1 MAKKNIE
8 ILESREV
15 AELAQLVEESTRSNR
30 EGVKYFLEPGHGV
43 LARAK
48 SKRHHMIFGRRGSGK
63 SSLLRKTESDLSANR
78 IPVVVVDLEGFKGHS
93 YPDVL
98 LSVLIK
104 TFAEYKKWLETA
116 AVFPASK
123 VSFWQRLGQ
132 MPLIK
137 PIKVTATEAIIASL
151 EMSLAELNFLLVAP
165 EEADRID
172 TSENN
177 KSGSIKG
184 SLAAKIPASILS
196 VDASVEKST
205 SSSTSDKY
213 QSTYRSKKIEA
224 LHRNIIKY
232 KDIISKI
239 CEMGGGSAYLLLDD
253 LYHIRISDQPEVID
267 YFHRIA
273 KDTGLWLK
281 IGTIKHRSRW
291 YVAGNPPMGMKIA
304 DDADAIDLDI
314 TLEKYDLTKKF
325 LLKILEQF
333 AQEKKLN
340 LNDIMTD
347 GAKDRLVL
355 ASGGVARDFL
365 TIFRRGI
372 EVASSRIASG
382 ATGGSKIIAED
393 INIAAGEH
401 DSNKREEF
409 NRDTTPDDQTVLTDF
424 LNDISDFCLK
434 TNDANCILIDKEIKG
449 QEEQLIGELVDL
461 KFLHH
466 VKSRVTVRGQA
477 RKIYDAYMLDVSQY
491 TGQRKRQNFEM
502 IKFWGP
508 DSADALRKTKLIF
521 R

>member
-1 MAKKNIE
+1 MAKNN

-30 EGVKYFLEPGHGV
+30 EGVKYFLEPALGV

-48 SKRHHMIFGRRGSGK
+48 SKRHHIIFGRRGSGK
-63 SSLLRKTESDLSANR
+63 SSLLRKTESDLSAKR

-116 AVFPASK
+116 AIYPASK
-123 VSFWQRLGQ
+123 SSFWQRFGQ
-132 MPLIK
+132 VPLIK
-137 PIKVTATEAIIASL
+137 PLKQDVTGQVIKSL
-151 EMSLAELNFLLVAP
+151 EESLLELNRLLNAP
-165 EEADRID
+165 EEVDKTD
-172 TSENN
+172 TTENAA
-177 KSGSIKG
+177 SGSIKG
-184 SLAAKIPASILS
+184 LVGVKTVAEASLETAASL
-196 VDASVEKST
+196 
-205 SSSTSDKY
+205 SSTDKS
-213 QSTYRSKKIEA
+213 QSSYKSKKIEA

-232 KDIISKI
+232 KDIVSRI
-239 CEMGGGSAYLLLDD
+239 CDMGEGSAYLLLDD
-253 LYHIRISDQPEVID
+253 LYHIRIADQPEVID

-281 IGTIKHRSRW
+281 VGTIKHRSRW
-291 YVAGNPPMGMKIA
+291 YVAGNPPVGMKIA

-314 TLEKYDLTKKF
+314 TLEKYDLTKRF

-340 LNDIMTD
+340 LNEILTD

-372 EVASSRIASG
+372 EVASARIASAGPSAG
-382 ATGGSKIIAED
+382 AKIIAED

-409 NRDTTPDDQTVLTDF
+409 NRDTTPEDQQDLTDF

-434 TNDANCILIDKEIKG
+434 QNDANCILVDKEIKG
-449 QEEQLIGELVDL
+449 KEERLVGELVDL

-466 VKSRVTVRGQA
+466 VKSRVTVRGQS